1 MQITRNFNL
10 SEFQCKSGAEMPQ
23 EVLNNIIEL
32 AGNLQTIREH
42 LDRPIV
48 ITSGYRSPEHN
59 ESIGGA
65 TNSQHIYGKA
75 VDIKVEGLSSQEV
88 YDAIENIIHCGD
100 IKEGGLGLYSTW
112 VHYDIRG
119 TKARW
124 NK

>member
-23 EVLNNIIEL
+23 EVLNNIIKL
-32 AGNLQTIREH
+32 AGNLQIIREH

-59 ESIGGA
+59 ASIGVK
-65 TNSQHIYGKA
+65 NSQHIYGKA

-124 NK
+124 SK

>member
-23 EVLNNIIEL
+23 EVLNNIIKL
-32 AGNLQTIREH
+32 AGNLQIIREH
-42 LDRPIV
+42 LDCPII

-59 ESIGGA
+59 ANIGVK
-65 TNSQHIYGKA
+65 NSQHIYGLA
-75 VDIKVEGLSSQEV
+75 SDLKVKGLTSQEV
-88 YDAIENIIHCGD
+88 YDAIESLIDCGE
-100 IKEGGLGLYSTW
+100 IEEGGLGLYPTW
-112 VHYDIRG
+112 IHYDIRG